1 MNGWLS
7 VAPIYLV
14 GHSQSRTMCVLAVE
28 LGCSLRCTAEE
39 SSCTLLVSTVCTRG
53 LEPTPRRTRSSPL
66 HPLFLLFNIIT
77 GSSLL
82 QLYGIYNIPIALCLF
97 RIFLHFALFLAF
109 NALWGDFCINTVRSI
124 QYIYTSGQSELILRL
139 LLVSCMI
146 PW

>member
-82 QLYGIYNIPIALCLF
+82 QLYGIYNIPIALCLSF
-97 RIFLHFALFLAF
+97 ASFCTLLFWLFMGGFLH
-109 NALWGDFCINTVRSI
+109 
-124 QYIYTSGQSELILRL
+124 QYCTEYTIYLYQWSE
-139 LLVSCMI
+139 
-146 PW
+146 